1 MKTATTATHPT
12 ATVKAKQ
19 QPPSAPQK
27 THKAAPPQ
35 PPTKPKKAAASNERS
50 KGKAMAK
57 QPLQKQPGIHESQP
71 DDSPQNHVVL
81 APVPEKPKTPVQG
94 TVQILF
100 NHYHEYFPIKDG
112 VLDGSLVDDKYAFS
126 FVHKGDFQILLHDA
140 ETNSPIPKITSSRFS
155 FMLEDG
161 KIYRAEIEADAE
173 EEKRLMSRPAGT
185 GAYKAPVVVGGK
197 GVNRASDL
205 ITQELKGMT
214 REQLAEKGDRYKEL
228 IEAPVWMLHVEI
240 RSSSKRISAHGGFPS
255 HERTDCLSGS
265 VGTRRV
271 LIPALLPLSQTRTVI
286 LHAFGLTNETRL
298 SSFHFRTHRF
308 ADSQFSILQE
318 AALSKAPKQD
328 ELVPVTVLYKSVA
341 AHARQVQCDAA
352 DSIFSLYAPEC
363 FVRHSH
369 PHERFDATANLFAVS
384 DFQDTITNNSN
395 NNNFRFFENTRN
407 LDAWKIGQVICGQ
420 TNDAAPLPFQRISE
434 INKTLTSWHDTKNN
448 STSDETALLLQ
459 AQISKW
465 SDTTGNVAV
474 MEANLFRMFQA
485 KKMWLLDI
493 RKRFLERTLVR
504 EICGVAVGR
513 GCGWREVGG
522 AACVECSPCSVDK
535 EEDEYADDGGCFRQT
550 IFEEMSMD
558 SKTDTLVAVSP
569 TGALS
574 PLSPQ
579 QQQHN
584 THSDP
589 EVEAFMRAASNGN
602 MDGIRDSIKTGFPGV
617 DVVDADGLS
626 ALLHASVWGHM
637 NVAQLL
643 VSGGATI
650 DARDPKGWTPLMWAC
665 SNGHRDLAAYLLGV
679 GASKDVRSNTQKSV
693 WDVSKYAPNREDI
706 LPLLGENPAARPPS
720 RSSLNHSIDDAT
732 YTANDEL
739 TDDDDESEPEFLS
752 VAFDW
757 KSCRFDQMIVFDEDN
772 VDHILH
778 LAMSDLRKRVGDTI
792 DTQQVVPPVVAA
804 NIIFLCA
811 RYAHYVNPPEVL
823 ERFFEKTFAV
833 IHSETQSNQ
842 DSLRILALWISNCH
856 HLVYYLK
863 RDEGLRSASYQYQA
877 SFSEVV
883 NDLYEQLIASIRK
896 AMLPLMEGGI
906 VAYTNT
912 DEPVKSPH
920 VQMESILGVFSG
932 TGKRNNSVMR
942 RTGGILS
949 SVGLSSQASPTS
961 VKPGFFSRRTIS
973 TQSMKTAAQMNPG
986 SLVKFFGSVRDMLS
1000 TSNLHCSII
1009 HQLFKQVFRI
1019 LNAELFNRIISS
1031 SDLLS
1036 RSKATRISNNLSVL
1050 IDWLQDN
1057 DEMTAAEQ
1065 ELAKRMSLLSLTSIG
1080 SQAPAVLPYAALF
1093 KLLTPT
1099 MQLLHFT
1106 KVITSTESL
1115 FDYLSLKSN
1124 GAAVLTIPQVR
1135 RAMSSYHF
1143 EVGEPNFAD
1152 DVEDFVVREWEEYLA
1167 AAKAKARQNGDDDD
1181 DDGIDELDRS
1191 SKGKKEELLDC
1202 SIIAPLQ
1209 VPTFNAFAEDIDSI
1223 WRVSGMLMEPV
1234 VPSEILEVLDGVR

>member
-1 MKTATTATHPT
+1 
-12 ATVKAKQ
+12 
-19 QPPSAPQK
+19 
-27 THKAAPPQ
+27 
-35 PPTKPKKAAASNERS
+35 
-50 KGKAMAK
+50 
-57 QPLQKQPGIHESQP
+57 
-71 DDSPQNHVVL
+71 
-81 APVPEKPKTPVQG
+81 
-94 TVQILF
+94 
-100 NHYHEYFPIKDG
+100 
-112 VLDGSLVDDKYAFS
+112 
-126 FVHKGDFQILLHDA
+126 
-140 ETNSPIPKITSSRFS
+140 
-155 FMLEDG
+155 
-161 KIYRAEIEADAE
+161 
-173 EEKRLMSRPAGT
+173 
-185 GAYKAPVVVGGK
+185 
-197 GVNRASDL
+197 
-205 ITQELKGMT
+205 
-214 REQLAEKGDRYKEL
+214 
-228 IEAPVWMLHVEI
+228 
-240 RSSSKRISAHGGFPS
+240 
-255 HERTDCLSGS
+255 
-265 VGTRRV
+265 
-271 LIPALLPLSQTRTVI
+271 
-286 LHAFGLTNETRL
+286 
-298 SSFHFRTHRF
+298 
-308 ADSQFSILQE
+308 
-318 AALSKAPKQD
+318 
-328 ELVPVTVLYKSVA
+328 
-341 AHARQVQCDAA
+341 
-352 DSIFSLYAPEC
+352 
-363 FVRHSH
+363 
-369 PHERFDATANLFAVS
+369 
-384 DFQDTITNNSN
+384 
-395 NNNFRFFENTRN
+395 
-407 LDAWKIGQVICGQ
+407 
-420 TNDAAPLPFQRISE
+420 
-434 INKTLTSWHDTKNN
+434 
-448 STSDETALLLQ
+448 
-459 AQISKW
+459 
-465 SDTTGNVAV
+465 
-474 MEANLFRMFQA
+474 
-485 KKMWLLDI
+485 
-493 RKRFLERTLVR
+493 
-504 EICGVAVGR
+504 
-513 GCGWREVGG
+513 
-522 AACVECSPCSVDK
+522 
-535 EEDEYADDGGCFRQT
+535 
-550 IFEEMSMD
+550 MSMD

-569 TGALS
+569 SGALS
-574 PLSPQ
+574 PLSPHTL
-579 QQQHN
+579 HN
-584 THSDP
+584 DP
-589 EVEAFMRAASNGN
+589 EIEAFMRAASNGN
-602 MDGIRDSIKTGFPGV
+602 MDGIRDSIKSGVPGV

-643 VSGGATI
+643 VAGGAAV

-665 SNGHRDLAAYLLGV
+665 SNGHRDLAAYLLQV
-679 GASKDVRSNTQKSV
+679 GASKDVRSYTQKSV
-693 WDVSKYAPNREDI
+693 WDVSKYATNREDI

-720 RSSLNHSIDDAT
+720 RSSLDHSTDDAT

-739 TDDDDESEPEFLS
+739 TDDDESEPEFLS
-752 VAFDW
+752 IAFDW

-778 LAMSDLRKRVGDTI
+778 LAMSDLRKRVDNT
-792 DTQQVVPPVVAA
+792 DTQQVIPPVVAA

-833 IHSETQSNQ
+833 IHSETQSNL
-842 DSLRILALWISNCH
+842 DNLRILALWISNCH

-906 VAYTNT
+906 VAYTNADDT
-912 DEPVKSPH
+912 KSPH

-949 SVGLSSQASPTS
+949 SVGLSTQASPTS
-961 VKPGFFSRRTIS
+961 VKPGFFSRRTVS
-973 TQSMKTAAQMNPG
+973 TQSMKAAAQMNPG

-1036 RSKATRISNNLSVL
+1036 RSKAARISNNLRVL
-1050 IDWLQDN
+1050 VDWLQDN

-1080 SQAPAVLPYAALF
+1080 SQAPAILPYATLF

-1099 MQLLHFT
+1099 MELLHFT

-1152 DVEDFVVREWEEYLA
+1152 DVEDFVVREWEEYQA
-1167 AAKAKARQNGDDDD
+1167 AVKAKARVNGDDDD
-1181 DDGIDELDRS
+1181 DDIDELERVN
-1191 SKGKKEELLDC
+1191 KGKRDELLDC
-1202 SIIAPLQ
+1202 SVIAPLQ